1 MELEIKYICLQEE
14 FLSIAQYYINEN
26 ILNILKKYYAKYIN
40 SNRKLSQINDLK
52 TLLKVLEKRD
62 CLNYYN
68 IEPLIYISNNFLND
82 FQIQCKVRDYK
93 IYVQSIQYCLSFNIY
108 QESKENKDDNKL
120 SNISKNSTS
129 QIKVSNEFENQ
140 STLEYKNV
148 KSNLFTQKM
157 ELQQTELQQ
166 TLLSHLSKRIGRSW
180 RDTVRYL
187 NIPEYQIDAIQNKH
201 PFDLK
206 EQSYEALK
214 LYITQ
219 YSDNNWK
226 INLIHALEKARRK
239 DLKELSEKLILESNS

>member
-1 MELEIKYICLQEE
+1 M
-14 FLSIAQYYINEN
+14 
-26 ILNILKKYYAKYIN
+26 
-40 SNRKLSQINDLK
+40 
-52 TLLKVLEKRD
+52 KVLEKRD

-82 FQIQCKVRDYK
+82 FQIQRKVRDYK
-93 IYVQSIQYCLSFNIY
+93 IYVQSIQYLSFNMY
-108 QESKENKDDNKL
+108 EESKGNKDDNKSKL
-120 SNISKNSTS
+120 SNTSKSSTS
-129 QIKVSNEFENQ
+129 QIKVSNKFENQ
-140 STLEYKNV
+140 SSLEYKNV
-148 KSNLFTQKM
+148 KSNLFTQEM
-157 ELQQTELQQ
+157 ELQQ

-219 YSDNNWK
+219 HSDNNWK